1 MKETKICPYHEY
13 CGACTKQGLSYAK
26 QLEWKQNK
34 INRLFQKIHQVKPI
48 VGAEDPYH
56 YRNKAQISFG
66 YDDRHRIIAGNY
78 IESTHIIVP
87 IDECQLVDAET
98 NAIFQTI
105 LNLARKYHLS
115 IFDERKLSG
124 FLRHVLIRNS
134 HDGTEIMVVFVT
146 GTDRFPHKKEIITEL
161 INRYPAI
168 VSIIQNLNRRHTSMV
183 LGSRSFT
190 LYGKDHI
197 NDELCGYR
205 FKLSCS
211 SFYQINHAQTEKLY
225 EHALRMAKIKNTDTV
240 LDTYCG
246 IGTIGI
252 IASKQAGRVI
262 GVELNKQAVRDAI
275 INARDNHVNNIY
287 FYQEDAGSFMDKY
300 RDEVDVLIMDPPRSG
315 SDYKFLSAVNRLS
328 PERIVY
334 ISCGPETQ
342 VRDLKYLLR
351 KNYEITDVQPFDL
364 FPFTDHIENVCV
376 LKREKKHPQD

>member
-1 MKETKICPYHEY
+1 MKEKKICPYHEY
-13 CGACTKQGLSYAK
+13 CGACTKQGLSYVK

-34 INRLFQKIHQVKPI
+34 INRLFQKIHEVKPI
-48 VGAEDPYH
+48 IGAEDPYH

-66 YDDRHRIIAGNY
+66 YDDKHRIIAGNY

-87 IDECQLVDAET
+87 IDECQLVDAEA

-105 LNLARKYHLS
+105 LKLARKYHLPL
-115 IFDERKLSG
+115 FDERRLSG
-124 FLRHVLIRNS
+124 FLRHVLIRNN

-161 INRYPAI
+161 IDRHPAI

-197 NDELCGYR
+197 SDELCGYR

-211 SFYQINHAQTEKLY
+211 SFYQINHAQTERLY
-225 EHALRMAKIKNTDTV
+225 EHALKMAGIRKTDTV

-252 IASKQAGRVI
+252 IASKQAGKVI

-275 INARDNHVNNIY
+275 ANARDNHVNNIY
-287 FYQEDAGSFMDKY
+287 FYQEDAGTFMDRY

-376 LKREKKHPQD
+376 LKREKKHHQD